1 MSRLVTFR
9 DQLVFGSGAMN
20 ERTKA
25 KWKAVL
31 RRAGYTISG
40 LYSWET
46 GFTYLN
52 EAELVYVV

>member
-1 MSRLVTFR
+1 M
-9 DQLVFGSGAMN
+9 FGSGAMN